1 MTANPPFQH
10 DQNTASSAGAEGTSE
25 RDHRDADQLPL
36 FRPARKMPLQYRNE
50 QVQYYRALRDHS
62 RAMMDKRG
70 HFFNVQGRETLKIR
84 LEYTQPQAL

>member
-1 MTANPPFQH
+1 
-10 DQNTASSAGAEGTSE
+10 
-25 RDHRDADQLPL
+25 
-36 FRPARKMPLQYRNE
+36 MPLQYRNE